1 MGDTVDLV
9 GSGKRDR
16 GRYLEVSRACF
27 LVAVVV
33 RHAQADAI
41 SGNIMSDGVV
51 IWIRSTSPRTD
62 DVAAIVSGII
72 LRPTQVPAKRDNAHP

>member
-1 MGDTVDLV
+1 MGYTVDLI

-41 SGNIMSDGVV
+41 SRKYHVGRRCDLDTID
-51 IWIRSTSPRTD
+51 I
-62 DVAAIVSGII
+62 
-72 LRPTQVPAKRDNAHP
+72 AKN